1 MRVRRIHAIQMAREL
16 QRVENQKKRDKEKK
30 QSKRRG
36 IISRLLGYRDE

>member
-36 IISRLLGYRDE
+36 IISRLMGNRDE

>member
-36 IISRLLGYRDE
+36 IISRLMGYRDE